1 MSIELKVGLVF
12 RWNNFPDNRYGDGDK
27 ARWFI
32 CVGFTGAFSQ
42 IALVHSYTTTTQLH
56 HFESGGFRR
65 GHSHFI
71 FKCAEHIC
79 FEQDCAIDFD
89 ESPYS
94 ISIVKIAQFGP
105 DIEEKGTLREETMR
119 MIYKRTIGSRQ
130 ISLMVKKDIYNS
142 YNLAGITGLKKPK
155 RS

>member
-1 MSIELKVGLVF
+1 MSIELKVGSVF
-12 RWNNFPDNRYGDGDK
+12 RWNNFPDSRYGDGDK

-56 HFESGGFRR
+56 HFGSGGIRQ
-65 GHSHFI
+65 GHSHYI
-71 FKCAEHIC
+71 FKCAEHTC

-89 ESPYS
+89 ESPYP
-94 ISIVKIAQFGP
+94 ISKDKIAQLGP

-119 MIYKRTIGSRQ
+119 MIYKRTINSRYL
-130 ISLMVKKDIYNS
+130 SLVVKMDIYSS
-142 YNLAGITGLKKPK
+142 YNLAGFSGLKKPK
-155 RS
+155 RR